1 MLMKNV
7 TLSLIAIFGIFSGFH
22 AQTSGG
28 PDAYGYMWYNSN
40 DPQGPSYS
48 WVDIT
53 TTGTQITGLGDDNSV
68 PFINMSQP
76 FHYYWSD
83 YTQLKVGSNG
93 WFAFDNVS
101 NIASC
106 FPSTPTAGGAGDNF
120 LAPFMSDLIFG
131 AGIPGSAWYYDD
143 TANDRFIV
151 SFVDVPWW
159 SASAPGYT
167 GSNTFQVILSSA
179 DSSITFQYQNL
190 STNFNT
196 GCVNNLEIG
205 IENMTGNIG
214 LEVYNNFVPAANH
227 AVRFEYPAV
236 VTFQV
241 QDPAPLW
248 SQSVGNHGTFVSNNE
263 TFSRDVAIRNYGN
276 TDITTN
282 TTVLTQLLNASSTV
296 VWSQT
301 DVIST
306 LNAGQSQ
313 TISYT
318 SIGPLAVGA
327 YTLRTTTTNAN
338 DINPANNI
346 LSSEIESVNYTSNPI
361 TASYATTSVPTGNI
375 SWSSGGGVGVY
386 IEPSTYPLTLDAVSA
401 YVQGISADYTIA
413 ILDDDGV
420 NGAPGTVLSTQ
431 IVPNGSFT
439 LNSWVMT
446 TLPTALNIT
455 SGGFYI
461 AWIHQAN
468 TVSIGTET
476 TAPISRNSWEF
487 LGGWADYRDNTTQE
501 FMLRAHFTNNCLN
514 VTSSVD
520 LESDASCFGSQDGSA
535 QVTISGAQNPVVYSW
550 SNGTSVE
557 DPTGLAAGMYTLTY
571 TDFAG
576 CTGTLTVTIDE
587 PTDVVGAGVSS
598 DEMLGNDGS
607 IDLTVTGGTAP
618 YTYAWSNSAT
628 TEGLSG
634 LAAGTYAC
642 TITDDNGCTEVVT
655 VTVNSQVGLNEA
667 TAVIGFTIYPNPNSG
682 QFTIELEDKQSPTAN
697 VNIVNA
703 VGQVLWKSALVDGI
717 FEVNTVIPAGV
728 YFIEMHTESGTA
740 KQRIVVQ

>member
-1 MLMKNV
+1 MKQI
-7 TLSLIAIFGIFSGFH
+7 TLSLIAIFGLLSGFH

-28 PDAYGYMWYNSN
+28 PDAYGYMWYNNN
-40 DPQGPSYS
+40 DPQGPIYS

-53 TTGTQITGLGDDNSV
+53 TVGTQITGLGDDNSV

-83 YTQLKVGSNG
+83 FNQLKVGSNG
-93 WFAFDNVS
+93 WFGFDNIS

-106 FPSTPTAGGAGDNF
+106 FPSMPTAGGAGDNY

-143 TANDRFIV
+143 SANDRFIV
-151 SFVDVPWW
+151 SFIDVPWW
-159 SASAPGYT
+159 TASVPGYT
-167 GSNTFQVILSSA
+167 GANTFQVILSSA

-190 STNFNT
+190 SSNFNV
-196 GCVNNLEIG
+196 GCANNLEIG

-214 LEVYNNFVPAANH
+214 LQVYNNFVPAANH

-248 SQSVGNHGTFVSNNE
+248 SQSVGNHGTFVSNTE

-318 SIGPLAVGA
+318 NMGPLAAGA
-327 YTLRTTTTNAN
+327 YTLRTTTSNAS

-361 TASYATTSVPTGNI
+361 TASYATTSVPTGSI

-401 YVQGISADYTIA
+401 YIQGISADYTIA

-420 NGAPGTVLSTQ
+420 NGDPGTVLSTQ

-476 TAPISRNSWEF
+476 TVPISRNSWEF
-487 LGGWADYRDNTTQE
+487 LGGWAEYRDNTTQE

-514 VTSSVD
+514 VSSAVD
-520 LESDASCFGSQDGSA
+520 VVSDASCFGAQDGSA
-535 QVTISGAQNPVVYSW
+535 QVTITGAQNPVVYSW
-550 SNGTSVE
+550 SNGSSVE
-557 DPTGLAAGMYTLTY
+557 DPTGLAAGTYTLMYT
-571 TDFAG
+571 DAAG
-576 CTGTLTVTIDE
+576 CMGTLTVMVDE
-587 PTDVVGAGVSS
+587 PTDVVGAGVST

-618 YTYAWSNSAT
+618 YTFAWSNSAT
-628 TEGLSG
+628 TEDLNGI
-634 LAAGTYAC
+634 AAGTYVC

-655 VTVNSQVGLNEA
+655 VTVNSQVGIDESIA
-667 TAVIGFTIYPNPNSG
+667 AIGFTIYPNPNNG
-682 QFTIELEDKQSPTAN
+682 QFTIELADMQTPNADVK
-697 VNIVNA
+697 IVNTR
-703 VGQVLWKSALVDGI
+703 GQVIWKSALVDGI
-717 FEVNTVIPAGV
+717 LEVNTTIPAGV
-728 YFIEMHTESGTA
+728 YFVEIHSENA
-740 KQRIVVQ
+740 IDKQRIVVQ